1 MESVDQKLHDL
12 MLQPSGTNDG
22 KGATL
27 KMPERHVQALQVGD
41 HGDGSSI
48 RYVHAEDGGRRTE
61 RQQPVAQEQHLSL
74 DHNRSFLRP
83 SYQPHSRSNR
93 RKRGCSVVP
102 SPVVGCPASTPNG
115 LGN

>member
-1 MESVDQKLHDL
+1 

-48 RYVHAEDGGRRTE
+48 RYVHAEEESGKAGACGT
-61 RQQPVAQEQHLSL
+61 VTASFT
-74 DHNRSFLRP
+74 RSKPIIPPPFAP
-83 SYQPHSRSNR
+83 AAHQ
-93 RKRGCSVVP
+93 KR
-102 SPVVGCPASTPNG
+102 
-115 LGN
+115 